1 MDKSRIP
8 HFLAA
13 LIDSGG
19 ASNFAVINSD
29 RLLCSDVLLSNGL
42 RKAHNK
48 LKCSIFTLLLFY
60 PLEEIC
66 I

>member
-1 MDKSRIP
+1 VEKSRIP

-13 LIDSGG
+13 LIDSCG

-48 LKCSIFTLLLFY
+48 LKSSILTPLLFY
-60 PLEEIC
+60 PLEEIG